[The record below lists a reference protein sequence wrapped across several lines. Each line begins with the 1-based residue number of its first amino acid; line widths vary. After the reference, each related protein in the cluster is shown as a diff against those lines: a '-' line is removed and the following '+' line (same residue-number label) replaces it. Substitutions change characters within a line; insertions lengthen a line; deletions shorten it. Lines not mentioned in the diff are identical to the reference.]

1 MIVHSLDPVD
11 VMLST
16 FRKLSKERQIAIL
29 DAAAR
34 VFAQN
39 GYYRANV
46 ADICRGARISNGAL
60 YKYFKNKRDV
70 FNSVFDRTVRLFSID
85 PERFFSTRNSVYQRL
100 RDLLNATTRL
110 AEIHPEYITVY
121 FDLGSPSMSGMAASL
136 SERIE
141 QPAKA
146 IWLSLVEE
154 GKRRGEIDKEID
166 SNVASYIIDDYVMLF
181 MFSCVSDHYDRR
193 FSSYFGEK
201 NRTFTNREKI
211 RIVLNSIKMVLSQKN

>member
-1 MIVHSLDPVD
+1 VTAHSLYFVD
-11 VMLST
+11 VMLHT
-16 FRKLSKERQIAIL
+16 FRKLPKERQNAIL

-34 VFAQN
+34 AFAQN

-46 ADICRGARISNGAL
+46 ADICKRARISNGAL

-85 PERFFSTRNSVYQRL
+85 PGRFFSTNKSVYQKL
-100 RDLLNATTRL
+100 RDLLNAITRL

-154 GKRRGEIDKEID
+154 GKRRGEIDKKVD
-166 SNVASYIIDDYVMLF
+166 SNVAAYIIDDYVMLF
-181 MFSCVSDHYDRR
+181 MFSCVADHYNRR
-193 FSSYFGEK
+193 FSSYFGK
-201 NRTFTNREKI
+201 RKRTLTNREKM
-211 RIVLNSIKMVLSQKN
+211 RIVLASLKMVLSQKN

>member
-1 MIVHSLDPVD
+1 MSVHSLHPFN

-16 FRKLSKERQIAIL
+16 FRKLSKERQNTIL

-85 PERFFSTRNSVYQRL
+85 PERFFSTKKSVYQKL
-100 RDLLNATTRL
+100 RNLLDAITRL
-110 AEIHPEYITVY
+110 AEVHPEYITVY

-146 IWLSLVEE
+146 VWLSLVEE
-154 GKRRGEIDKEID
+154 GKKSGEIDKKLD

-181 MFSCVSDHYDRR
+181 MFSCVSDHYNRR
-193 FSSYFGEK
+193 FSSYFGKRKGTLTNQEK
-201 NRTFTNREKI
+201 M
-211 RIVLNSIKMVLSQKN
+211 RIVLGSIRMVLSQKN

>member
-1 MIVHSLDPVD
+1 
-11 VMLST
+11 MLST
-16 FRKLSKERQIAIL
+16 FRKLPKERQSAIL

-34 VFAQN
+34 VFARN

-46 ADICRGARISNGAL
+46 ADICKGAHISNGAL

-70 FNSVFDRTVRLFSID
+70 FDSVFDRTVRLFSID
-85 PERFFSTRNSVYQRL
+85 RQIFSSTRKSIYERL
-100 RDLLNATTRL
+100 RDLLNAITRF
-110 AEIHPEYITVY
+110 AEKHPEYIAVY

-146 IWLSLVEE
+146 IWVSLVEE
-154 GKRRGEIDKEID
+154 GKRRGEIDKKLD

-193 FSSYFGEK
+193 FSSYFGKK
-201 NRTFTNREKI
+201 NRTFTNREKM
-211 RIVLNSIKMVLSQKN
+211 RIVLTSLKMVLSQKN

>member
-1 MIVHSLDPVD
+1 
-11 VMLST
+11 MLST
-16 FRKLSKERQIAIL
+16 FRKLPKERQSAIL

-34 VFAQN
+34 VFARN

-46 ADICRGARISNGAL
+46 ADICKGAHISNGAL

-70 FNSVFDRTVRLFSID
+70 FDSVFDRTVRLFSID
-85 PERFFSTRNSVYQRL
+85 PQRFFSAKKSVYQKL
-100 RDLLNATTRL
+100 RDLLSAITRL
-110 AEIHPEYITVY
+110 AEIHPEYIAVY

-154 GKRRGEIDKEID
+154 GKRRGEIDKKID
-166 SNVASYIIDDYVMLF
+166 SNVASYIIDNHVMPF
-181 MFSCVSDHYDRR
+181 MFSCVSEHYDRR
-193 FSSYFGEK
+193 FSSYFGRGK
-201 NRTFTNREKI
+201 RTFTNREKM
-211 RIVLNSIKMVLSQKN
+211 RIVLTSIKMVLSQKN